1 MQLIDSEQQ
10 CRMGHHNVA
19 LIGLNIENNSVV
31 KVCYRWIGL
40 FVKEYSIDDL
50 RIDVARHIRA
60 DV

>member
-1 MQLIDSEQQ
+1 
-10 CRMGHHNVA
+10 MGHHKVA
-19 LIGLNIENNSVV
+19 LIGLDIENNSVV